1 MNNKLKSI
9 TGRHFMD
16 IFLSIDLGTTGL
28 KTAIITGKGI
38 VLESEYFEYPIITKK
53 HGYAEQNAD
62 LWWEGFVKG
71 CKKIKEKRKTDFS
84 KIKAIGICGQMHT
97 HVYLDKNS
105 KILRPAITWMDQRS
119 VRIVDGINS
128 DEDKKNSVFKNTQ
141 NIATAT
147 YTATQVKW
155 VMENEKD
162 LWGKVCHVLV
172 AKDYLKYRLTGRMA
186 TDYSDASGTLLFNVA
201 EKKWSDEMFKFFNIP
216 RSLFPDV
223 SASNSV
229 MGYVSKEAALLT
241 GLTEGIPVVNGSSD
255 NSAAALGGGMIK
267 SGQVTLII
275 GTAGVITVCSDKP
288 LVDKEHK
295 TLCWNYCL
303 EDKWATLAVT
313 QTAGESLNWFKEA
326 FDAGPEDKQR
336 SSDIFMQYDKLVE
349 GIPDGANGLV
359 FLPYLNGE
367 RTPYWDSHA
376 RGVFYGINLFSKK
389 PHFIRA
395 VMEGVAFSFRN
406 CMETIENLGIDI
418 NEIRAV
424 GGGLKSTVWLNILG
438 KILKKNLY
446 TVERTDTGLIGNML
460 IALKALDKSVSLDK
474 RVSEIVEYKNH
485 VYFDTVVPDLEK
497 QYQKFIQ
504 LYENLKGIFKI

>member
-1 MNNKLKSI
+1 
-9 TGRHFMD
+9 MD

-28 KTAIITGKGI
+28 KTAIITEKGI
-38 VLESEYFEYPIITKK
+38 VLGSEYFEYPIITKK
-53 HGYAEQNAD
+53 HGLAEQNAD
-62 LWWEGFVKG
+62 FWWEGFVKG
-71 CKKIKEKRKTDFS
+71 CKGLKENKSVEFN

-105 KILRPAITWMDQRS
+105 KILRLAITWMDQRS
-119 VRIVDGINS
+119 INIVDRINS
-128 DEDKKNSVFKNTQ
+128 NENTKNTVFNNTQ

-147 YTATQVKW
+147 YTASQVKW
-155 VMENEKD
+155 IMENEKE
-162 LWGKVCHVLV
+162 LWNKVSHVLI
-172 AKDYLKYRLTGRMA
+172 AKDYLKYQLTGKMV

-201 EKKWSDEMFKFFNIP
+201 EKKWSDEMFNFFNIP

-223 SASNSV
+223 SASDTII
-229 MGYVSKEAALLT
+229 GYVSKEASLLT

-255 NSAAALGGGMIK
+255 NSAAALGAGMIK

-288 LVDKEHK
+288 LIDKEHK

-326 FDAGPEDKQR
+326 FDSGVEEKQR
-336 SSDIFMQYDKLVE
+336 SSDIFMQYDKSVE
-349 GIPDGANGLV
+349 GIPDGSNGLL

-438 KILKKNLY
+438 KILRKHLY

-460 IALKALDKSVSLDK
+460 ITLKALDRSVSLEK
-474 RVSEIVEYKNH
+474 RVKGIVEYKKH
-485 VYFDTVVPDLEK
+485 VFFDTAIPDLEE
-497 QYQKFIQ
+497 QYSKFIK
-504 LYENLKGIFKI
+504 LYENIKGIFRI